1 MHELGLAQ
9 EIVSIVTERSGGR
22 SVRRIVLE
30 VGRLSAVLP
39 DALRFCFDLATE
51 GTPAAGASLEIVEV
65 DGLARCRACG
75 AGVAL
80 ARPFGRCVC
89 GSTDLEWVRGEE
101 LKIREMEV
109 H

>member
-9 EIVSIVTERSGGR
+9 EIVSIVSERSGGR
-22 SVRRIVLE
+22 PVRRVVLE
-30 VGRLSAVLP
+30 VGRLAAVLP

-65 DGLARCRACG
+65 DGVARCRACG
-75 AGVAL
+75 ASVRL
-80 ARPFGRCVC
+80 ERPFGRCTC
-89 GSTDLEWVRGEE
+89 GGSDLEWIQGEE